1 MCICLG
7 VNVFDL
13 FACFCVRLPNTV
25 CAFARTRTHQVVS
38 VVVEASTAGGEKIKG
53 RRKSMRGSDEKDEKE
68 EMTRVR
74 SADFA
79 GLSLFCAPFYN
90 QLVAATTLQ
99 LRALSIL
106 FQEQHSRKKKLT
118 R

>member
-1 MCICLG
+1 
-7 VNVFDL
+7 
-13 FACFCVRLPNTV
+13 
-25 CAFARTRTHQVVS
+25 
-38 VVVEASTAGGEKIKG
+38 
-53 RRKSMRGSDEKDEKE
+53 MRGSDEKDEKE
-68 EMTRVR
+68 DMTRVR

-99 LRALSIL
+99 LSEGHTHVYFLL
-106 FQEQHSRKKKLT
+106 QEQHSRKKKLN